1 MREIRSSSN
10 TGKGVAVK
18 ADQQNKC
25 ADDDVLYGAFC
36 ADLRDGFAGKT
47 APADVVERMTRR
59 VSLKEETAT
68 ASNAAAGKRAGQKS
82 AFVVTA
88 VGVAACL
95 ALLTCFVPLRLP
107 SANADV
113 VVNECRSIPRDA
125 MAFTGYYQV
134 GDSVRVQFEANFEW
148 REPGVSSVT
157 YSVTA
162 DGASVWLADE
172 TFSRG
177 SGTMEGDGKQAT
189 AYYSYT
195 ENGSAFARCLI
206 TVDLGLAGEVE
217 RSHIEQ
223 AARDALA
230 GVEVNASAQ
239 LDSGEKKD
247 ASCEIL

>member
-1 MREIRSSSN
+1 M
-10 TGKGVAVK
+10 K
-18 ADQQNKC
+18 ADRKNEC
-25 ADDDVLYGAFC
+25 ADNDMLYGAFC
-36 ADLRDGFAGKT
+36 ADLRNDFAGKT
-47 APADVVERMTRR
+47 APADVVERITRR
-59 VSLKEETAT
+59 ASLEEKTT
-68 ASNAAAGKRAGQKS
+68 DAANVAMGKRAGKKS
-82 AFVVTA
+82 AFVVAA

-95 ALLTCFVPLRLP
+95 AMLTCFVPLRLP

-134 GDSVRVQFEANFEW
+134 GDSVRVQFEASFEW

-162 DGASVWLADE
+162 DGVSIWLADE

-177 SGTMEGDGKQAT
+177 SGIMEGDGKQAT

-195 ENGSAFARCLI
+195 EDGSAFARCLI

-223 AARDALA
+223 VARDALA

>member
-1 MREIRSSSN
+1 M
-10 TGKGVAVK
+10 
-18 ADQQNKC
+18 
-25 ADDDVLYGAFC
+25 LYGAFC
-36 ADLRDGFAGKT
+36 ADLRNDFAGKT
-47 APADVVERMTRR
+47 APADVVERITRR
-59 VSLKEETAT
+59 ASLEEKTT
-68 ASNAAAGKRAGQKS
+68 DAANVAMGKRAGKKS
-82 AFVVTA
+82 AFVVAA

-95 ALLTCFVPLRLP
+95 AMLTCFVSLRLP

-134 GDSVRVQFEANFEW
+134 GDSVRVQFEASFEW

-162 DGASVWLADE
+162 DGVSIWLADE

-177 SGTMEGDGKQAT
+177 SGIMEGDGKQAT

-195 ENGSAFARCLI
+195 EDGSAFARCLI

-223 AARDALA
+223 VARDALA